1 MFRNMKLGIKLL
13 AVGCLLTLLPL
24 LIVGGVVLYQNSQ
37 MLEVSETEST
47 KLAYAD
53 LDHISRNVW
62 ALCETQNEILQQTL
76 SSYLKIAQELVNRE
90 GGFSQA
96 SQKVKW
102 SCINQFSK
110 NIDQTDLPQMLIGGK
125 WIGKINSTSQT
136 VPIVDQV
143 TSLTGGAT
151 CTVFQRMNGAGDML
165 RVATNVLKSDG
176 SRAIGTFIPYMKTD
190 GTPNPVISKLL
201 QGRTYIGR
209 AYVVDKW
216 HITAF
221 RPIYDKNND
230 VIGALY
236 VGIPQ
241 ESVKGLRQAIMDVEV
256 GKTGYVYVL
265 DSEGHYVISQD
276 GMRDGEYI
284 WEARDEDGNLFIQEI
299 ISKALSS
306 GHKEITEVRYPW
318 KNPGDPAARMK
329 VARIMYFEPWD
340 WIIGT
345 GSYVEEFYDSTNKMR
360 EVSHQSN
367 FIFLGILAASLLS
380 AIVIWLF
387 TSKTIANPIVDIANT
402 VRKIASERDLT
413 LAAPVESRDEVG
425 YMAAELNSMVQE
437 LKESFVMVNTS
448 AEQVVSHAGE
458 VSQRATANR
467 SRAEDE
473 ENRTRE
479 VQKTVSEM
487 GLTAGEVAKLSQAQ
501 SETAINSNKSIQD
514 LVKSMATIAESSR
527 SQIDEA
533 NKATERVEAMGETG
547 AKVVSTAR
555 NQGVEV
561 SRVTEA
567 MNDIAKAVEDMTKV
581 ARQSTEHGKEVLA
594 AAQEGA
600 NSVNA
605 TVEGMKAIA
614 ESSDQISEIISVITE
629 IAEQTNLLALNAAI
643 EAARAG
649 AHGKGFAVV
658 ADEVGK
664 LAQRSSEAA
673 KEITQLIKDS
683 TSRVNEGT
691 KLTDQS
697 QMALMKISEGG
708 KVNMDAIEEISK
720 TATMLADN
728 TQKVHEMMKSLNAL
742 AQEIEGMAGQQG
754 ARRED
759 AQKALA
765 SLVEKSAV
773 IAKLV
778 EEAEGISG
786 MIGEQMDD
794 IVERTENMKG
804 LTDLQAGRSKSLIQ
818 LSNESA
824 EASKM
829 TVEGA
834 GQVVGITGEL
844 QNLSSI
850 LTRQVAQFK
859 VNEHKSAEIGPQQ
872 G

>member
-1 MFRNMKLGIKLL
+1 MFKNMKLGVKLL
-13 AVGCLLTLLPL
+13 IVGCLLTILPL

-37 MLEVSETEST
+37 MLKVSDEEST

-53 LDHISRNVW
+53 LDHIAQNMWSI
-62 ALCETQNEILQQTL
+62 CDTQNDLQEQTL
-76 SSYLKIAQELVNRE
+76 RSYLRMAQELVNKE
-90 GGFSQA
+90 GDFSLGTQTIR
-96 SQKVKW
+96 W
-102 SCINQFSK
+102 TCMNQFS
-110 NIDQTDLPQMLIGGK
+110 NNVDQAELPQMLIGGK
-125 WIGKINSTSQT
+125 WLGQVTSTSQT
-136 VPIVDQV
+136 VAIVDKVQN
-143 TSLTGGAT
+143 LTGGAT
-151 CTVFQRMNGAGDML
+151 CTVFQKMNAAGDML
-165 RVATNVLKSDG
+165 RVATNVLKANG
-176 SRAIGTFIPYMKTD
+176 NRAVGTFIPYMNPD
-190 GTPNPVISKLL
+190 GKPNPVVSSLL
-201 QGRTYIGR
+201 QSQTYVGR
-209 AYVVDKW
+209 AFVVNKW
-216 HITAF
+216 YTTAYH
-221 RPIYDKNND
+221 PIHNKDNQ

-241 ESVKGLRQAIMDVEV
+241 ESVTTLREAIIDTEV

-265 DSEGHYVISQD
+265 DSEGNYVISQD
-276 GMRDGEYI
+276 GKRDGEYI

-306 GHKEITEVRYPW
+306 GKQEITEVRYPW

-329 VARIMYFEPWD
+329 VARIIYFEPWD
-340 WIIGT
+340 WVIGV
-345 GSYVEEFYDSTNKMR
+345 GSYLEEFYDSTNRMKDL
-360 EVSHQSN
+360 SN
-367 FIFLGILAASLLS
+367 RGNLIFLGIMAVSLLAAV
-380 AIVIWLF
+380 VIWLF
-387 TSKTIANPIVDIANT
+387 TSRTIANPIVNIADT

-413 LAAPVESRDEVG
+413 LSVPVESRDEVG
-425 YMAAELNSMVQE
+425 NMAAEFNNMVQQ
-437 LKESFVMVNTS
+437 LRESFVLVNTS
-448 AEQVVSHAGE
+448 AEKVESHASE
-458 VSQRATANR
+458 VSQRATSNR
-467 SRAEDE
+467 SRAENE
-473 ENRTRE
+473 EKRTGE

-487 GLTAGEVAKLSQAQ
+487 GLTAGEVAQLSQAQ
-501 SETAINSNKSIQD
+501 SESATNSNKSIQE
-514 LVKSMATIAESSR
+514 LVKSMSSIAESSR
-527 SQIDEA
+527 AQIDEA
-533 NKATERVEAMGETG
+533 NRATERVEAMGETG
-547 AKVVSTAR
+547 AKVVATAR

-567 MNDIAKAVEDMTKV
+567 MNEIAKAVDEMTKV
-581 ARQSTEHGKEVLA
+581 AKQSTDHGKEVLA

-649 AHGKGFAVV
+649 SHGKGFAVV

-683 TSRVNEGT
+683 TNRVNEGT

-697 QMALMKISEGG
+697 QMALMKITEGG
-708 KVNMDAIEEISK
+708 KVNMDAIEEISQ
-720 TATMLADN
+720 TANSLADG
-728 TQKVHEMMKSLNAL
+728 TQQVHEMMKSLNAL
-742 AQEIEGMAGQQG
+742 AQEIESMAGQQG

-765 SLVEKSAV
+765 ALVEKSGV

-778 EEAEGISG
+778 EEAQRVSN
-786 MIGEQMDD
+786 MVSQQMDD

-804 LTDLQAGRSKSLIQ
+804 LTDLQAGRSKNLVQ

-844 QNLSSI
+844 QELSSV
-850 LTRQVAQFK
+850 LTNQVAQFK
-859 VNEHKSAEIGPQQ
+859 VNEQKAGQT